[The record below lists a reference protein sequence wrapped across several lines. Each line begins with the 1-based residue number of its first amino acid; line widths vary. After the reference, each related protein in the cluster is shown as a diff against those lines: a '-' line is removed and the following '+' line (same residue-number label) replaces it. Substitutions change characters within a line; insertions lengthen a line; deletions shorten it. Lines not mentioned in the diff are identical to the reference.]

1 MSKETLDFVPPLPPK
16 NYKIS
21 SAFSYNFKLALTPG
35 YSMASY
41 TSAVPTTYNDDHS
54 VTFNGVTIGTNM
66 LQRPLVDTLQLVG
79 LNMGT

>member
-1 MSKETLDFVPPLPPK
+1 
-16 NYKIS
+16 
-21 SAFSYNFKLALTPG
+21 
-35 YSMASY
+35 MASY